1 MRGLAQRGLQLVL
14 IIAEFLLAPRVVLY
28 AGCEAKSKKCCS
40 FCCQLLSALMS
51 NWLDRLWTGWRCCWR
66 LVASCSLAQD
76 GRIKLL
82 ELLEHIEEGSRVKEV
97 PFQMKLSD
105 TVATIS
111 YQLSNVSLF
120 WALWE
125 LTLLCRFVWWQ
136 VQMLRLNQVQLSIRV
151 FWAYEAI
158 YAFSMNI

>member
-1 MRGLAQRGLQLVL
+1 MLAAR
-14 IIAEFLLAPRVVLY
+14 PK
-28 AGCEAKSKKCCS
+28 AKNAAH
-40 FCCQLLSALMS
+40 FAVNCCQMLSALMAH
-51 NWLDRLWTGWRCCWR
+51 WLDRLWTGWRCCWR

-120 WALWE
+120 
-125 LTLLCRFVWWQ
+125 
-136 VQMLRLNQVQLSIRV
+136 
-151 FWAYEAI
+151 
-158 YAFSMNI
+158 

>member
-1 MRGLAQRGLQLVL
+1 VVRGLAQRGLQLVL

-40 FCCQLLSALMS
+40 FCCHLLSNAVSSDVKLVGPAV
-51 NWLDRLWTGWRCCWR
+51 DRLEMLLET
-66 LVASCSLAQD
+66 VASCSLAQD

-97 PFQMKLSD
+97 PFQMKLGD
-105 TVATIS
+105 IVATIS

-120 WALWE
+120 
-125 LTLLCRFVWWQ
+125 
-136 VQMLRLNQVQLSIRV
+136 
-151 FWAYEAI
+151 
-158 YAFSMNI
+158 

>member
-1 MRGLAQRGLQLVL
+1 MLAAR
-14 IIAEFLLAPRVVLY
+14 PK
-28 AGCEAKSKKCCS
+28 AKNAAH
-40 FCCQLLSALMS
+40 FAVNCCQMLSALMS

-120 WALWE
+120 
-125 LTLLCRFVWWQ
+125 
-136 VQMLRLNQVQLSIRV
+136 
-151 FWAYEAI
+151 
-158 YAFSMNI
+158 